1 MTDKSAQSPKPD
13 TAKAPDS
20 LASRSRLAIST
31 VLSARPLIT
40 WAIGVFS
47 ICLFLGFFVDPWLTP
62 WLKSVVSDQMSAY
75 WRFITDFGRAEKYIF
90 LCLFIFAL
98 CAILALR
105 YPKMAAR
112 YRSGAR
118 NSLYVLATL
127 AASGAAINIL
137 KFIIGRQRPKALFE
151 SDFYGLIPFNF
162 HHAMSSFPSGHSQ
175 TIWAI
180 AAPLIIRFP
189 RTTPIWL
196 TAGVLVA
203 LSRVILTVH
212 FLSDAIAGAFIAIVA
227 AILLKRIYLDR
238 ADTDTILG
246 FELPDWI
253 KSGITNWADGW
264 IRDLRS
270 LRPIV
275 EADSN
280 TPPPSGGKIRKIKI
294 RRKKKPK
301 G

>member
-1 MTDKSAQSPKPD
+1 MTDNSDQTPKAD
-13 TAKAPDS
+13 TAKTPAGLS
-20 LASRSRLAIST
+20 SRSPLAISRF
-31 VLSARPLIT
+31 LGARPLIAWT
-40 WAIGVFS
+40 FGVFS
-47 ICLFLGFFVDPWLTP
+47 LCLFLGVFVDPWLTP

-75 WRFITDFGRAEKYIF
+75 WRFITDFGRAGKYVF

-98 CAILALR
+98 CAILAHR
-105 YPKMAAR
+105 YPKMAER

-127 AASGAAINIL
+127 AASGAAINIM

-151 SDFYGLIPFNF
+151 SDFYGLIPFNL

-180 AAPLIIRFP
+180 AAPLIILFP

-227 AILLKRIYLDR
+227 AILLKRFYLDR
-238 ADTDTILG
+238 ADTDTFLG
-246 FELPDWI
+246 FELPAWI
-253 KSGITNWADGW
+253 ESGVTNWASGW

-280 TPPPSGGKIRKIKI
+280 TPPSSGGKIRKIKI
-294 RRKKKPK
+294 RRKNKPK